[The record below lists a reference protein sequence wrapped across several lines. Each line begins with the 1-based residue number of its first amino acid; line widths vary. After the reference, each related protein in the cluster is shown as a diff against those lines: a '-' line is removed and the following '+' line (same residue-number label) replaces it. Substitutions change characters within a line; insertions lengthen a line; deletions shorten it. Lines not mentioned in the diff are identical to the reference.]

1 MPASSEKAPYNPL
14 ALLRRE
20 RPETVAKSPK
30 QPPAET
36 FGQRLARLRAE
47 AGYSQRALASELSI
61 SQRMVAYY
69 ESQSDYPPTH
79 LFPALTKALGVS
91 ADQLLGLAPTKA
103 PARSRDTRLWRR
115 FAQVEKLPADDRK
128 QIAQLLDT
136 FLERHK
142 LKRVAS

>member
-1 MPASSEKAPYNPL
+1 MPAATENPPYNPL
-14 ALLRRE
+14 ALPRRE
-20 RPETVAKSPK
+20 RLSTVAKTPK
-30 QPPAET
+30 PPAPET

-47 AGYSQRALASELSI
+47 AGYSQRALARELGI

-69 ESQSDYPPTH
+69 ESQSEYPPTH
-79 LFPALTKALGVS
+79 LFPTLTQALGVS
-91 ADQLLGLAPTKA
+91 ADQLLGLVETKA
-103 PARSRDTRLWRR
+103 PARDTRLWRR